1 MSLAACFSSPP
12 AAPINAA
19 KAIAANNPT
28 PEAARAAI
36 ATVTATVIT
45 MSTTTFNTL
54 FQPGCTFAA
63 ASSAAL
69 SIDSTKLGF

>member
-1 MSLAACFSSPP
+1 MSLAACLSTPP
-12 AAPINAA
+12 AAPIKKA
-19 KAIAANNPT
+19 KPIAAPNPT

-36 ATVTATVIT
+36 ATVTATVMTI
-45 MSTTTFNTL
+45 SITTFNTL
-54 FQPGCTFAA
+54 FQAGCTFAA